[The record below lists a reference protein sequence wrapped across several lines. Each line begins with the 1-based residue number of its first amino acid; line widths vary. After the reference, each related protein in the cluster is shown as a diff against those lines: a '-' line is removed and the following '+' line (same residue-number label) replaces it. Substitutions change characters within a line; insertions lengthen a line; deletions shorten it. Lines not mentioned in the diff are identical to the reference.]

1 MGWVSPAKGEWGV
14 LAIARRR
21 LLTFLVREMGCPVA
35 GVPLFTTSY
44 SKAIVHLSSI
54 ARGGFPHHHVCIS
67 RPFRYPSMRRNS
79 GIYEGILGGEP
90 LERCVVVRTL
100 PACGQWVGHECRGF
114 AIAPL
119 PSEMICCDGGW
130 EPHRAG
136 GEPCCANGKG
146 RSFLF
151 ASPLRT

>member
-1 MGWVSPAKGEWGV
+1 MLTETNYQLRDALFQLLSYGGTNGYKSHFVAVLSALLLLSNAKV
-14 LAIARRR
+14 
-21 LLTFLVREMGCPVA
+21 
-35 GVPLFTTSY
+35 
-44 SKAIVHLSSI
+44 
-54 ARGGFPHHHVCIS
+54 S

-90 LERCVVVRTL
+90 LERCMVVHTL
-100 PACGQWVGHECRGF
+100 PACGQRGGYECCGF

-119 PSEMICCDGGW
+119 LLKMICCDGGW

>member
-1 MGWVSPAKGEWGV
+1 MLTETNCQFRDAPFQLLSYGGTNGYKSHFVAVLSALQLLSNAKV
-14 LAIARRR
+14 
-21 LLTFLVREMGCPVA
+21 
-35 GVPLFTTSY
+35 
-44 SKAIVHLSSI
+44 
-54 ARGGFPHHHVCIS
+54 S

-119 PSEMICCDGGW
+119 LLEMICCDGGW

-136 GEPCCANGKG
+136 GAPCCANGKG

-151 ASPLRT
+151 AFPPRT

>member
-67 RPFRYPSMRRNS
+67 RPFRYPSMRKNS
-79 GIYEGILGGEP
+79 GIYEGVLGGES

-100 PACGQWVGHECRGF
+100 PACG
-114 AIAPL
+114 
-119 PSEMICCDGGW
+119 
-130 EPHRAG
+130 
-136 GEPCCANGKG
+136 
-146 RSFLF
+146 
-151 ASPLRT
+151 